1 MSLHVGCIPRI
12 TTGRSTPP
20 PPGWPP
26 GKNTV
31 QVILLM
37 GRYAAIE
44 LSAYRIALDMGSGA
58 REGGGA
64 SMQGGSSCGRAL
76 EVGMKECGARADTYN
91 TGRLFP

>member
-37 GRYAAIE
+37 GRYAALE
-44 LSAYRIALDMGSGA
+44 LHVSAYRMALDMGSVA
-58 REGGGA
+58 REGGA
-64 SMQGGSSCGRAL
+64 SMQGGSSCG
-76 EVGMKECGARADTYN
+76 ESPG
-91 TGRLFP
+91 GRNERMRSTS

>member
-12 TTGRSTPP
+12 TTGRNPP
-20 PPGWPP
+20 PPGLPP

-37 GRYAAIE
+37 RRYAALE
-44 LSAYRIALDMGSGA
+44 LSAYRMALDMGSEA
-58 REGGGA
+58 REGLQYRA
-64 SMQGGSSCGRAL
+64 ALPMGRAL
-76 EVGMKECGARADTYN
+76 EIGMKECGARADTYN